1 MHHRDRDQ
9 KSGTGSTQLWNGES
23 ASLPAR
29 VHRLR
34 SLEDMPSSGGRVGVR
49 AFGASSCQV
58 RGPLSSEE
66 DVLERLAELQAED
79 AGAAVHC
86 MFNYCSTQAINVR
99 CLC

>member
-1 MHHRDRDQ
+1 M
-9 KSGTGSTQLWNGES
+9 
-23 ASLPAR
+23 PAR

-34 SLEDMPSSGGRVGVR
+34 SLEDMPPSGGRVGAR

-79 AGAAVHC
+79 AGTTLHRT
-86 MFNYCSTQAINVR
+86 MFG
-99 CLC
+99 CLTNPVLQ